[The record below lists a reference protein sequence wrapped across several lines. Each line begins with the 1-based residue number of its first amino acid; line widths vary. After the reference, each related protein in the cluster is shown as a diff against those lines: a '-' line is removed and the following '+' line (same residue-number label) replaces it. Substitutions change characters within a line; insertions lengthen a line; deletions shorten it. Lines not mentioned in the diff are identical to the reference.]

1 MNCLYEPMHKSHL
14 STAINYI
21 ILFFIYRQVY
31 LCYELFFGPA
41 AQKKAKQIIR
51 QHPF

>member
-21 ILFFIYRQVY
+21 ILFFIYRQVQRY
-31 LCYELFFGPA
+31 DLTPLSLYT
-41 AQKKAKQIIR
+41 
-51 QHPF
+51 